1 MIHRTG
7 TSPSEMLLPTLGMVG
22 LGRMGANIVRRLV
35 GAGGAAHVFDVD
47 VDLAGALADE
57 LGDQVRPAHTLS
69 DLVDEL
75 PSPRT
80 VWVMVPAEM
89 SGAVV
94 AEVAELLSP
103 GDVVID
109 GGNTDWRE
117 DAERAAA
124 LREQG
129 VELLDVGTSGGVWG
143 LERGYCL
150 MVGGDAGTVDR
161 LAALFDV
168 LSPAADSVPRT
179 RGRDGGSAPGER
191 GWLHCG
197 PSGSGHF
204 VKMVHNGIEYGMM
217 AAYAEGLNLLASAH
231 PYGFDVELA
240 DITELWRR
248 GSVIGSW
255 LLDLTAAAL
264 LADPDL
270 SDYSGVVGDSGEG
283 RWSVHAAVDL
293 GVPTPVLSAALFS
306 RFASQ
311 GRESTANKALSAMRQ
326 QFGGH
331 VEPRGVDVGNEA
343 SGDPTV
349 SATWSSDT

>member
-1 MIHRTG
+1 MSDRTG
-7 TSPSEMLLPTLGMVG
+7 TMPAIGMVG
-22 LGRMGANIVRRLV
+22 LGRMGANLVRRLV
-35 GAGGAAHVFDVD
+35 DAGGSAQVYDVD
-47 VDLAGALADE
+47 AGVAEALAAE
-57 LGDQVRPAHTLS
+57 LGDAIGPARTLGA
-69 DLVDEL
+69 LVDAL
-75 PSPRT
+75 PGPRT
-80 VWVMVPAEM
+80 VWVMVPAEQ
-89 SGAVV
+89 SGRVV
-94 AEVAELLSP
+94 SEVAELLSP

-124 LREQG
+124 LGERG
-129 VELLDVGTSGGVWG
+129 IELVDVGTSGGVWG

-150 MVGGDAGTVDR
+150 MVGGDSGTVER
-161 LAALFDV
+161 LAPLFDV
-168 LSPAADSVPRT
+168 LSPAADSVERT
-179 RGRDGGSAPGER
+179 PGRDGETEAAER

-197 PSGSGHF
+197 PTGSGHF

-217 AAYAEGLNLLASAH
+217 AAYAEGLNLLASAR
-231 PYGFDVELA
+231 PYGFDVDLA

-248 GSVIGSW
+248 GSVVGSW

-264 LADPDL
+264 VADPGL

-283 RWSVHAAVDL
+283 RWSVRAAVDL

-311 GRESTANKALSAMRQ
+311 GRESTANKALAAMRQ

-331 VEPRGVDVGNEA
+331 VEPRDEVGNESRA
-343 SGDPTV
+343 EPTV
-349 SATWSSDT
+349 SATSSSAT